1 MSLLTL
7 FVNNLLPILLL
18 AGAGFAVGTVFEMD
32 PRPLGRVI
40 FYVFSPLLIFKL
52 ITQSELPFE
61 QIGWM
66 VGFALAVM
74 ACMAGLAFILGKLA
88 RFSRP
93 TLAAVLL
100 TTMVGNNG
108 NYGLP
113 VIAFA
118 FGETALAYAS
128 IYFVTSTIVVYT
140 AGVAIAS
147 LGRMNMR
154 QALSN
159 LLKVPSVYAII
170 LAMFFARWNL
180 ALPEFLERTVNLGAG
195 GTIPAMLI
203 LLGMELQRAVRPAQ
217 PVALGI
223 PLISR
228 LVLGPILAWGL
239 ALQFPLPLPAQQ
251 AGIAES
257 GMPTAVLTTVLASEY
272 RLDSS
277 LVSSIV
283 FITTLLS
290 PLTLTPVLYFLGS

>member
-18 AGAGFAVGTVFEMD
+18 AGAGFAVGRVFEMD